1 MYVEKKHKDIKK
13 KKKKKKKSLISIN
26 DFFFSMNYM
35 ISFESVSMIVAI

>member
-13 KKKKKKKSLISIN
+13 KKKKKKILISIN